1 MLKSRTLF
9 VMASLLVLG
18 LGLSACNTVD
28 GAGRDI
34 ERAGE
39 SVQNAAN

>member
-1 MLKSRTLF
+1 MLKSRTMF

-39 SVQNAAN
+39 SVQNAAD